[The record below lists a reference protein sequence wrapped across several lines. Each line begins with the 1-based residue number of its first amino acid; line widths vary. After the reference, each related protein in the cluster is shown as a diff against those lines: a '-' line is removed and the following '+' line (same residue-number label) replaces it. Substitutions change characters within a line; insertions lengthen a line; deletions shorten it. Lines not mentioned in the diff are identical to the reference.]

1 MALLSPNFVFAFREM
16 PLVWKSCIFN
26 VSIHIVLILTHSWF
40 ISDVWFHSMNHTYIL
55 SLLHLRRNV
64 DKCRGC
70 FDSIEHQFPSGRCPV
85 CPDHSPVPG
94 PDTWR
99 GHVTSPHW
107 RHVTRGQIPD
117 QILTVSSHH
126 RGSVYLFCIMMQN
139 FQFCINERL
148 WSLIQWEL
156 ILYEEYLIFE
166 DYLCESQETLF

>member
-1 MALLSPNFVFAFREM
+1 MN
-16 PLVWKSCIFN
+16 
-26 VSIHIVLILTHSWF
+26 
-40 ISDVWFHSMNHTYIL
+40 VWFHTYFL
-55 SLLHLRRNV
+55 SLCYIYFIRQV
-64 DKCRGC
+64 YKCRGC

-126 RGSVYLFCIMMQN
+126 RGSILHYDAEFPILHQWTSLVFDSVRIDIIRRGIFDIWRLFVWEPGNIILRFISDGMC
-139 FQFCINERL
+139 FG
-148 WSLIQWEL
+148 SVLICW
-156 ILYEEYLIFE
+156 
-166 DYLCESQETLF
+166 

>member
-1 MALLSPNFVFAFREM
+1 MN
-16 PLVWKSCIFN
+16 
-26 VSIHIVLILTHSWF
+26 
-40 ISDVWFHSMNHTYIL
+40 VWFHTYFL
-55 SLLHLRRNV
+55 SLCYIYFIRQV
-64 DKCRGC
+64 YKCRGC

-85 CPDHSPVPG
+85 CPGHSPVQG
-94 PDTWR
+94 HDTCP

-156 ILYEEYLIFE
+156 ILYDEEYLIFE